1 MDNRLIK
8 GITFALLGVLLISI
22 NVEGMMSVIM
32 LLIGIATV
40 AVNLMR
46 LLTMR
51 NIRGTGKEVMTVT
64 AVIGVILGVLL
75 AVMRNSVLAIL
86 IGIYMI
92 VLPIVDVIMS
102 KYKTEQLK
110 AGFPKILFGVV
121 LVAIGPGKAL
131 EIISDIGGL
140 LLVVF
145 GVVYVLKEVFDRKT
159 R

>member
-1 MDNRLIK
+1 MDYRIIK
-8 GITFALLGVLLISI
+8 GIITALIGVLLISI
-22 NVEGMMSVIM
+22 NAEGMMSVIM

-46 LLTMR
+46 LLAVKDH
-51 NIRGTGKEVMTVT
+51 RGEGKEIMTVT
-64 AVIGVILGVLL
+64 SAIGIVLGVLL
-75 AVMRNSVLAIL
+75 AVMRNSVLTIL
-86 IGIYMI
+86 IGVYMI

-110 AGFPKILFGVV
+110 AGLPKILFGVV

-145 GVVYVLKEVFDRKT
+145 GAIWVLKAVFDRKI